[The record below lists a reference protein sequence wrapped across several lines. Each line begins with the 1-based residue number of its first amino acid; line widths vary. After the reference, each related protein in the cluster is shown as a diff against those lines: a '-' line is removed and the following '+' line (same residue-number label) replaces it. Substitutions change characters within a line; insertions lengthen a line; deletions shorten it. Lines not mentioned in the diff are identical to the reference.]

1 MAVFDG
7 AFSDVL
13 EVDLL
18 KLITGQNT
26 SGGPLGTLTAPSTWA
41 LSLHTGEV
49 TDDNVAPTEVTNANG
64 YVRIASTGKWGAPS
78 AGGSVTTTSTCR
90 WPVSGTAT
98 ASWGT
103 IVGVGLWAGAT
114 ATTYGSGQFVAWMP
128 MAVDV
133 EVPNLG
139 AMTITAGGLT
149 LSLGGATNP
158 T

>member
-7 AFSDVL
+7 AFSDLL
-13 EVDLL
+13 EDDIL

-26 SGGPLGTLTAPSTWA
+26 SGGPLGTLTAPTYGLA
-41 LSLHTGEV
+41 LHTGEV
-49 TDDNVAPTEVTNANG
+49 TDDATAPTEVTNANN
-64 YVRIASTGKWGAPS
+64 YARIASTGKWGTP
-78 AGGSVTTTSTCR
+78 AGGSVTTTSTCT
-90 WPVSGTAT
+90 WPSAGSAS

-103 IVGVGLWAGAT
+103 IVGVGLWT
-114 ATTYGSGQFVAWMP
+114 STTYGSGTFVAWMP

>member
-7 AFSDVL
+7 AFSDAMEDDIL
-13 EVDLL
+13 RLMTGTNTT
-18 KLITGQNT
+18 IT
-26 SGGPLGTLTAPSTWA
+26 STLTAPTTWA

-49 TDDNVAPTEVTNANG
+49 SNDATAPTEVTNANG
-64 YVRIASTGKWGAPS
+64 YVRIASTGKWGTPS
-78 AGGSVTTTSTCR
+78 AGSVTTTSTCR

-98 ASWGT
+98 ASWGV

-114 ATTYGSGQFVAWMP
+114 ATTYGSGTFVAWMP